1 MTEAA
6 TKNPSPLDIDIESNG
21 GPSNV
26 GPPSNSKPPLK
37 SRRLIEEIKQR
48 ADCIAIFRRFW
59 PEHFR
64 EDGNSLCPFHEDRN
78 PSLQLSKD
86 RAYCHAES
94 RGWDCIDH
102 FSEALSVS
110 KGKAIY
116 QLSAELGIRKGRTVG
131 ACKGGAPPSGCTLE
145 EYSKAK
151 RLPLDELAKYGLRDG
166 KFHKDQA
173 VLMPYYDANGQ
184 ETSRRYRIAM
194 SGDKF
199 RWRKGDKAQ
208 LYGLW
213 RMGKRRTVT
222 IVEGESDC
230 HTLWHHGI
238 PALGLPG
245 AATWREKRDAPHFDD
260 VDQIYVVVEPD
271 QGGEA
276 VKKWLGKSSIAGRS
290 SIVTLD
296 KFKDASELHQAHPD
310 HEEFMRFWTEA
321 IEKSVKVGLIESAD
335 KQKAIGDAWE
345 HCKTIARE
353 VDILDAFSKD
363 LVKLGVV
370 GEVNQAKLLYLA
382 ITSRLLDKPV
392 SVVVKGSSS
401 SGKSYISQKVLE
413 FFPVSAFYAL
423 TATSDKAL
431 IYSDEEFSHR
441 FLVLYEAS
449 ALNSDFGAY
458 VIRSLLS
465 EGRIRYDS
473 VRKSAEGGYEPISIA
488 KEGPTGLLVTTTWNT
503 LHPEN
508 ETRMFSVI
516 TNDTKEHTAAILT
529 AIADESN
536 GRVDLVPWQ
545 ALQTWLEAQNNSVTI
560 PFAPELARKIPPVA
574 VRLRR
579 DFSALLQLIKAHA
592 ILHQANRKR
601 DAFQVVATLD
611 DYDAVKGIIGGYLAE
626 GLDVQIP
633 ATVRQTVK
641 AVQDLLARPGTKET
655 SVAQVAKTLNID
667 KSSASRR
674 VKGCLDKGYLVNNE
688 TQKGKPYKIAMGE
701 PLPTEIKLLP
711 DRDEL
716 SGVAPTVGPL
726 QTVADPA
733 CNRQSETES
742 QSKEE
747 CCSVVPVS
755 EEDDPTRPAC
765 YGSFDTKSARC
776 MSETECPFAE
786 DCEDLYVERRRAK
799 LHLVTPHEHAA

>member
-1 MTEAA
+1 MTEA
-6 TKNPSPLDIDIESNG
+6 TMKNPSAPIL
-21 GPSNV
+21 PSNPKSPV
-26 GPPSNSKPPLK
+26 KSK
-37 SRRLIEEIKQR
+37 RLIEEIKRR
-48 ADCIAIFRRFW
+48 ADCVAIFQRFW
-59 PEHFR
+59 PEYYR
-64 EDGNSLCPFHEDRN
+64 ADGNSLCPFHEDRN

-86 RAYCHAES
+86 RAYCHAEGQ
-94 RGWDCIDH
+94 GWDCIDLLC
-102 FSEALSVS
+102 AGANVS

-116 QLSAELGIRKGRTVG
+116 QLLVELGIRTSRKMG
-131 ACKGGAPPSGCTLE
+131 ACKASTQPPGCTLE

-151 RLPLDELAKYGLRDG
+151 RLPLDELAKHGLRDG
-166 KFHKDQA
+166 KFYKDQA
-173 VLMPYYDANGQ
+173 VVMPYYDANGQ

-213 RMGKRRTVT
+213 RKARRKTLI

-238 PALGLPG
+238 AALGLPG
-245 AATWREKRDAPHFDD
+245 AATWREERDARYFEDAE
-260 VDQIYVVVEPD
+260 QIYVVVEPD

-276 VKKWLGKSSIAGRS
+276 VKKWLGKSSIAMRT
-290 SIVTLD
+290 SIITLNG
-296 KFKDASELHQAHPD
+296 FKDVSELHQAHPD
-310 HEEFMRFWTEA
+310 HEEFMRVWTEA
-321 IEKSVKVGLIESAD
+321 IEKSVTVGLIASAD
-335 KQKAIGDAWE
+335 RQKAVGLAWKHSE
-345 HCKTIARE
+345 RIARE
-353 VDILDAFSKD
+353 IDILDEFSKD
-363 LVKLGVV
+363 LLKLGVV

-382 ITSRLLDKPV
+382 MTSRLLDKPV
-392 SVVVKGSSS
+392 SLVVKGPSS
-401 SGKSYISQKVLE
+401 SGKSYVSQKVLE
-413 FFPVSAFYAL
+413 FFPDTAFYAL
-423 TATSDKAL
+423 TATSEKAL
-431 IYSDEEFSHR
+431 IYSDEELSHR

-458 VIRSLLS
+458 VIRTLLS

-473 VRKSAEGGYEPISIA
+473 VRKSADGGYEPISII

-508 ETRMFSVI
+508 ETRMFSVV

-536 GRVDLVPWQ
+536 RRVDLVPWQ
-545 ALQTWLEAQNNSVTI
+545 ALQTWLEAQTNSVTI
-560 PFAPELARKIPPVA
+560 PFAPELARRIPPVA

-592 ILHQANRKR
+592 VLHQANRKR
-601 DAFQVVATLD
+601 DLSKIIATLD

-633 ATVRQTVK
+633 ATMRQTVK
-641 AVQDLLARPGTKET
+641 AVQDLLARSGAKET

-674 VKGCLDKGYLVNNE
+674 IRGCLDKGYLVNNE

-701 PLPTEIKLLP
+701 ALPSEIKLLP

-716 SGVAPTVGPL
+716 LAVAPTVGPL
-726 QTVADPA
+726 QSVAGPA
-733 CNRQSETES
+733 CNSQSETDS

-755 EEDDPTRPAC
+755 EEDDPTRPPC

-776 MSETECPFAE
+776 MSETECRFNE
-786 DCEDLYVERRRAK
+786 DCEDLYDERRRAERRSAK
-799 LHLVTPHEHAA
+799 LHLVTPQIHAA